1 MSESSQRFKV
11 GDRVRVIGT
20 SNFQNATGEIVAFEP
35 SSYYGI
41 ALALDKPAVRINFT
55 ASELELVEPATPLS
69 LWLDDV
75 KAQEDLPEKFQRES
89 VLQEAERLIN
99 GQRQS
104 DYGHPIDNFTQTGR
118 MWGAILNIPDIPA
131 ETVGLMMVA
140 AKVSRETNVHKRDNL
155 VDMAGYAG
163 TVEKIVSRRA
173 AGLDDDAD

>member
-1 MSESSQRFKV
+1 MSESSEIKINSDVKV
-11 GDRVRVIGT
+11 VGVSVYHGCV
-20 SNFQNATGEIVAFEP
+20 GIVT
-35 SSYYGI
+35 GI
-41 ALALDKPAVRINFT
+41 AAGTTYPYMVSLRKPSVTSCFA
-55 ASELELVEPATPLS
+55 ADDLELVDGTPFD
-69 LWLDDV
+69 LWDDDIKV
-75 KAQEDLPEKFQRES
+75 QEDLPEKFQRES

-163 TVEKIVSRRA
+163 TIEKIVSRRA

>member
-1 MSESSQRFKV
+1 MSESSEIKINSDVKV
-11 GDRVRVIGT
+11 VGVSVYRGCVGT
-20 SNFQNATGEIVAFEP
+20 VT
-35 SSYYGI
+35 GI
-41 ALALDKPAVRINFT
+41 AAGTTYPYMVSLRKPSVMSCFA
-55 ASELELVEPATPLS
+55 ADELELIEPATPLS
-69 LWLDDV
+69 PWLDDV

-118 MWGAILNIPDIPA
+118 MWGAILNIPDTPA